1 MYLEGRIFTGTS
13 VSTFYRMGIMV
24 ESYDAFVIHNEEG
37 KDLEF
42 VQEMARILEGPKYN
56 LRLFLPWR
64 DLQTT
69 EENETEV
76 LAKIMVQRCRCAVVV
91 ISPNLLQS
99 DVTSFL
105 LSFVHSKFPSGR
117 NSKLIPI
124 LIENCELPTILQSVT
139 VCDFTKKD
147 MRCWVWPR
155 IASSMR
161 MTQSRSTSGRRQFMP
176 CSTRKSVLPDLL
188 H

>member
-1 MYLEGRIFTGTS
+1 
-13 VSTFYRMGIMV
+13 MGVMV

-69 EENETEV
+69 EDNETEV

-105 LSFVHSKFPSGR
+105 LSFVHSKYPSGR

-161 MTQSRSTSGRRQFMP
+161 LTQTRSASGRRQFMP
-176 CSTRKSVLPDLL
+176 CSTRKSVLPDIL